1 MCGDGKSA
9 GPAVWGAS
17 DARARK
23 DRRAGL
29 QGRKVIA
36 APQTPQS
43 LL

>member
-1 MCGDGKSA
+1 MCGAGKSA
-9 GPAVWGAS
+9 GPAVGEAC

-23 DRRAGL
+23 ERRAGL
-29 QGRKVIA
+29 QGRNVIA